1 MSIKRHLAIPIF
13 LAIITLLTA
22 CSESAP
28 QPLSV
33 GSNQWPGY
41 EPLHLAQKLGFHDGY
56 PIKLFELTSA
66 TDVMNAFKYG
76 QLDVAALTLD
86 EVILLAE
93 DMPDLVVFL
102 VMDISNG
109 ADTLI
114 AKPHITS
121 LADLANQRI
130 GVEETALGAFFFSQ
144 VLKAANLTRSD
155 VTVVPTTVDQHL
167 RMMESDNLDAVVTFE
182 PTASTLVLQGNVS
195 IFDSSQIPDTIV
207 DVLVTTRPVLEAK
220 YNTIQTLVS
229 AHWDALDYLTHN
241 PEEAAKLM
249 APRLHIS
256 SEQLLQSYEG
266 LLLPNQRHNQRLL
279 GGELDTTVTQ
289 HQSLML
295 KERIINQNSNLETLI
310 SDRLVKQ

>member
-41 EPLHLAQKLGFHDGY
+41 EPLHLAQKLDFHDGY
-56 PIKLFELTSA
+56 PIKLVELTSA

-182 PTASTLVLQGNVS
+182 PTASTLVLHGNVS
-195 IFDSSQIPDTIV
+195 VFDSSQIADTIV
-207 DVLVTTRPVLEAK
+207 DVLVTTRPLLEAK
-220 YNTIQTLVS
+220 YSTIQKLVS
-229 AHWDALDYLTHN
+229 AHWEALDYLNHN
-241 PEEAAKLM
+241 LEDAAKLM

-279 GGELDTTVTQ
+279 AGELDTTAAQ
-289 HQSLML
+289 LQSLML